1 MQEDMSVG
9 QRIRYYRKR
18 RGLSQSVLAGLVGR
32 STSWLRKVER
42 GEQTVDKLSVLRLLA
57 NVLKVEVADLVGAV
71 ELPPNGGAP
80 LEEPRGVHALSRAVM
95 TLRLPD
101 REPAAQTQH
110 TAPGELRASV
120 ERALRERFVHGRPE
134 SLVRWLPELLVA
146 GRVAVARNVPGA
158 WWCLASAYR
167 LSASLAGIFGDTKL
181 SWLCAR
187 EGVAAAQRSGDA
199 LLVASAQRRL
209 AFSLLQLGWFE
220 DAGAVCSDATDAIA
234 PTDATSP
241 AGWSMWGCLHLTG
254 AVAAAR
260 AEDPVYARRL
270 LVDARTAAERV
281 GEGHD
286 YYWEAFE
293 PASVGAHAV
302 TVALEHGDPVEAVR
316 LADSVQVE
324 QMQSPERRA
333 TTFIEV
339 AYAHGLRRDDGAAV
353 AVLVEAER
361 YAPEMVRYS
370 VMARELVRVCLGRER
385 RSRTPQLRGLA
396 ERMGVIV

>member
-9 QRIRYYRKR
+9 ERIRYYRKR
-18 RGLSQSVLAGLVGR
+18 RGLSQPVLAGLVGR

-42 GEQTVDKLSVLRLLA
+42 GERAVDKLSVLRLLA
-57 NVLKVEVADLVGAV
+57 NVLKVGVADLVGAV

-80 LEEPRGVHALSRAVM
+80 FEEPRGVHALSRAVM
-95 TLRLPD
+95 ALYLPD
-101 REPAAQTQH
+101 REPA
-110 TAPGELRASV
+110 APGELRASV
-120 ERALRERFVHGRPE
+120 ERALRERFVYGRPE
-134 SLVRWLPELLVA
+134 SLVRCLPELVVA
-146 GRVAVARNVPGA
+146 SRVAVAQDVAGA
-158 WWCLASAYR
+158 WWCLAGAYR
-167 LSASLAGIFGDTKL
+167 VGASLAGIFGDTKL
-181 SWLCAR
+181 SWVCAR

-209 AFSLLQLGWFE
+209 AFSYLQLGWFDE
-220 DAGAVCSDATDAIA
+220 AAAVCSDATDAIA
-234 PTDATSP
+234 PTAATSL
-241 AGWSMWGCLHLTG
+241 AGWSLWGCLQLTG

-260 AEDPVYARRL
+260 AEDRASSRRL

-316 LADSVQVE
+316 LADSVQVDHL
-324 QMQSPERRA
+324 QSPERRA
-333 TTFIEV
+333 TFSVEV

-370 VMARELVRVCLGRER
+370 VMARELVRVCMGRER
-385 RSRTPQLRGLA
+385 RSRTPHLRGLA